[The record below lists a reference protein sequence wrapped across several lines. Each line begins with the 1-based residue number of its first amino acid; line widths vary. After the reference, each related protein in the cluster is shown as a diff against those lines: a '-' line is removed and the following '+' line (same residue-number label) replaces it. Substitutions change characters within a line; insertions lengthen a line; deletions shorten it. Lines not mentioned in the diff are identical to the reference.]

1 MSWYWIILIVLG
13 YLVVAVIT
21 GVLYGVVLDEDNEM
35 CTIAGVFWPVM
46 LPIFICM
53 LPFVIIHEILDC
65 IL

>member
-1 MSWYWIILIVLG
+1 MLG

-21 GVLYGVVLDEDNEM
+21 GVLYGVVLDEDEEM

-53 LPFVIIHEILDC
+53 LPFIIVHEILDC

>member
-21 GVLYGVVLDEDNEM
+21 GVLYGVVLDEEEDM
-35 CTIAGVFWPVM
+35 CTIEGVFWPVM

-53 LPFVIIHEILDC
+53 LPFIIVDEVLD
-65 IL
+65 LFL

>member
-21 GVLYGVVLDEDNEM
+21 GVLYGVVLDEEEDM
-35 CTIAGVFWPVM
+35 CTLAGVFWPVM

-53 LPFVIIHEILDC
+53 IPFIIIHEILDW